1 MWCDKKARKQRS
13 SEESCQEDS
22 RQERYTDS
30 WINGTT
36 KNIGVDWK
44 EIGDDGKARHPRK
57 EGR

>member
-44 EIGDDGKARHPRK
+44 EIGDDGRAEDP
-57 EGR
+57 